1 MTAKLVE
8 TKLKNPL
15 NQITSICLYCA
26 SSDKIPDKYFHVAR
40 QLGKLMGWHG
50 LTLVNGAGCMGLMQ
64 AASDACHE
72 AGGRTIGVI
81 PSFMIKE
88 GWCHDEMDEIIETA
102 DMHTR
107 QEKMA
112 ELSDAA
118 IVLPG
123 GFGTLAEFSE
133 LVTWKQLGLYLKPI
147 VLLNTDGYYD
157 KLVEFLNVG
166 MYENFLRQKHMET
179 FVIANTPEEAID
191 LALSTPMWDKTMR
204 RFAKI

>member
-1 MTAKLVE
+1 M
-8 TKLKNPL
+8 N
-15 NQITSICLYCA
+15 SICLYCA
-26 SSDKIPDKYFHVAR
+26 SSDQIPEKYFIAAR
-40 QLGKLMGWHG
+40 QLGKLMGEHG
-50 LTLVNGAGCMGLMQ
+50 MTLVNGAGSMGLMQ
-64 AASDACHE
+64 AAADACHE
-72 AGGRTIGVI
+72 AGGKTIGVI
-81 PSFMIKE
+81 PTFMIKE
-88 GWCHDEMDEIIETA
+88 GWCHQGMDEIVETP

-123 GFGTLAEFSE
+123 GFGTMAELCE

-157 KLVEFLNVG
+157 KYLEFLNLGV
-166 MYENFLRQKHMET
+166 EQNFQRQRHMNT
-179 FVIANTPEEAID
+179 FVIATTPEEALD
-191 LALSTPMWDKTMR
+191 LALSTPMWDKTIR